1 MDASGGG
8 GVLDK
13 TGLAQRPEAV
23 LLLHLR
29 STLPTVFTIDGRG
42 GGAGPGP
49 CVQLDVEARRLAI
62 AGGAEEAAPR
72 T

>member
-1 MDASGGG
+1 MDARGGG

-29 STLPTVFTIDGRG
+29 STLPTVFTIGGRG

-49 CVQLDVEARRLAI
+49 R
-62 AGGAEEAAPR
+62 GAA
-72 T
+72 